1 MFSMLRDKA
10 ILLDIRNTGM
20 RVIDFTR
27 DMDET
32 AFLDDAKTQSA
43 VLHQLM
49 VLGEAVK
56 RLSGEFRTL
65 HQDVPWSLIAG
76 MRDQLIHAYD
86 AVDIEEVWST
96 AKKDIPDLL
105 RQIDPLLQEI
115 S

>member
-1 MFSMLRDKA
+1 MPRDKA
-10 ILLDIRNTGM
+10 TLLDIRNTG
-20 RVIDFTR
+20 RRFIDFIR
-27 DMDET
+27 DMDEA
-32 AFLDDAKTQSA
+32 AFLEDEKTQSA
-43 VLHQLM
+43 VWHQLM
-49 VLGEAVK
+49 VPGVAVK

-86 AVDIEEVWST
+86 AVDIEEVWRT

-105 RQIDPLLQEI
+105 LRIAPLLQEI